1 METVDK
7 NEGALNA
14 CVKKMIERSVV
25 AEHAWEYHHP
35 IYCEDTWCLP
45 QCSVSLIL
53 VNIK

>member
-25 AEHAWEYHHP
+25 AEHACMGVP
-35 IYCEDTWCLP
+35 PPDL
-45 QCSVSLIL
+45 L
-53 VNIK
+53 